1 MSRIEQSMLLVEKSI
16 IRKGNDMISLS
27 ASGDFKKT
35 TKFLDFVTKGNYI
48 NNILEECA
56 QEGVRALQDATPKL
70 SGLTASS
77 WDYEIDKNM
86 AVTINDPVIEEIR
99 KTAKECAVA
108 VSFGYIEKEGESL
121 FSSQLTIGKSGD
133 ILDNFRRVSVGW
145 KEPVADS
152 HYKEGTG
159 FHTFMFEDKECA
171 VGLCG
176 DFWDDTNVER
186 MKALEA
192 DVVLWPVYTDFN
204 YEEWNNTI
212 KYEYA
217 EQAARFGQGVCY
229 VNSVCM
235 DRDAYE
241 IAKGGAAYFLD
252 GRIKYQTPAGEE
264 SVLYIRL

>member
-1 MSRIEQSMLLVEKSI
+1 MIALAAVGFRNGNIAYNKEKIKTVIREHGYQSDLILFGETFLQ
-16 IRKGNDMISLS
+16 GFDSL
-27 ASGDFKKT
+27 
-35 TKFLDFVTKGNYI
+35 
-48 NNILEECA
+48 
-56 QEGVRALQDATPKL
+56 
-70 SGLTASS
+70 S

-99 KTAKECAVA
+99 KTAKECAVT
-108 VSFGYIEKEGESL
+108 VSFGYIEKEDESL

-152 HYKEGTG
+152 HYKEGDG
-159 FHTFMFEDKECA
+159 FHTFRFEDKECA

-176 DFWDDTNVER
+176 DLWDDTNVER
-186 MKALEA
+186 MKALGA

-217 EQAARFGQGVCY
+217 EQAACFGQGVCY